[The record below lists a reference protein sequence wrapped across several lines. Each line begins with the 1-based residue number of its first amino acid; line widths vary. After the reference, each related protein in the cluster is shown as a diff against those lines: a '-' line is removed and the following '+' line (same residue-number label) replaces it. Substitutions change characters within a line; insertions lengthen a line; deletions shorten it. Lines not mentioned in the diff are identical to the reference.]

1 MNLCG
6 GIVNTTDA
14 DVLMPAVLA
23 TVSSADDGVLTFPS
37 QKGSSSSRRR
47 RSDGL
52 KSSESTQRTSSS
64 SRSRSR
70 HSSSAQGLNPLSKE
84 DLKKSR
90 SRSRQRSRKASQ
102 PTSKINESAMVKKL
116 ESGLRLVSIVGTDSG
131 LF

>member
-23 TVSSADDGVLTFPS
+23 TVSSADDGVLTFPR
-37 QKGSSSSRRR
+37 QKSSSRRR

-116 ESGLRLVSIVGTDSG
+116 ESGLRLVSILGTDSG